1 MLARESSTNSRC
13 IITHT
18 NNFHRWQMA
27 GRLFAIDSNRISP
40 RNETFKGNNYPFDRP
55 GHFRFFSK
63 HLYAF
68 VTHERRRRRTFIRNF
83 QFATDIVIRLSRISK
98 VSASSDERM
107 LFSKRRRSRMK
118 NNMDGGLCDDQ
129 LCVWI
134 MEKRKW
140 R

>member
-27 GRLFAIDSNRISP
+27 GRLFATIRIEFRLETKRLKEIIIPLIGRVILDSS
-40 RNETFKGNNYPFDRP
+40 
-55 GHFRFFSK
+55 SK